1 MSGDLQAKRKSKNR
15 SKKKSQLQELAKG
28 EHFEESLLG
37 FGADSEDTP
46 PPPASSSGKNKART
60 KEKIVTNLF

>member
-37 FGADSEDTP
+37 FGADSEET
-46 PPPASSSGKNKART
+46 PPPASSSGKSKAR
-60 KEKIVTNLF
+60 KI